1 MKYKA
6 IVVSTLLILLN
17 GCYGC
22 PPTIL
27 SSDCRK
33 FFQLSSKDQE
43 AQFRAYAVD
52 KQVDLYLCGMNR
64 EPPEI
69 AYAAHIA
76 EGGEKNIP
84 YLIQRLKA
92 EPLEINQTRIIDIFT
107 VLAIKGH
114 LRGRQDIVVQLE
126 DVASK
131 MKYEPLRLQAER
143 YVQDIKRNT
152 KPVLDSP

>member
-6 IVVSTLLILLN
+6 FVASTLLIILS

-27 SSDCRK
+27 PRECRE
-33 FFQLSSKDQE
+33 FFDLPSREQE
-43 AQFRAYAVD
+43 AKFRAYPLQ

-69 AYAAHIA
+69 AYAAYIA

-84 YLIQRLKA
+84 YLLERLKS
-92 EPLEINQTRIIDIFT
+92 EKLEITQVRIIDIFT

-114 LRGRQDIVVQLE
+114 LRARQDVVAQLE
-126 DVASK
+126 QVVSR
-131 MKYEPLRLQAER
+131 MKYEPIRRQAQGYLEE
-143 YVQDIKRNT
+143 IKKNM
-152 KPVLDSP
+152 

>member
-1 MKYKA
+1 MKYKV

-27 SSDCRK
+27 SDECGK
-33 FFQLSSKDQE
+33 FFELPSREQESK
-43 AQFRAYAVD
+43 FRVYPVD

-69 AYAAHIA
+69 AYAAYIA
-76 EGGEKNIP
+76 EGGDKSIP
-84 YLIQRLKA
+84 YLLQRLRA

-107 VLAIKGH
+107 VLAVKGH
-114 LRGRQDIVVQLE
+114 LRGRQDIVIQLE
-126 DVASK
+126 DVISK
-131 MKYEPLRLQAER
+131 MKYEPVKVKAER
-143 YVQDIKRNT
+143 YIQDIKKNT
-152 KPVLDSP
+152 

>member
-1 MKYKA
+1 MKYKVIA
-6 IVVSTLLILLN
+6 FSTVLILLN

-27 SSDCRK
+27 SRDCRAFFDLPSREKEVK
-33 FFQLSSKDQE
+33 FRE
-43 AQFRAYAVD
+43 YPVD

-69 AYAAHIA
+69 AYAAYIA
-76 EGGEKNIP
+76 EGGDKNIP

-92 EPLEINQTRIIDIFT
+92 EPLEIEQTRIIDIFT
-107 VLAIKGH
+107 VLALKGH

-126 DVASK
+126 EVVSK
-131 MKYEPLRLQAER
+131 MKYEPVKLKAQR
-143 YVQDIKRNT
+143 YVQEIKRNT
-152 KPVLDSP
+152 

>member
-1 MKYKA
+1 MKYKV
-6 IVVSTLLILLN
+6 IVASTLLILLN

-27 SSDCRK
+27 SSECRK
-33 FFQLSSKDQE
+33 FFELPSREQE
-43 AQFRAYAVD
+43 IKFREFPVD

-69 AYAAHIA
+69 AYAAYIA
-76 EGGEKNIP
+76 EGGDKTIP

-92 EPLEINQTRIIDIFT
+92 EPTEIDQTRIIDIFT

-126 DVASK
+126 DVVSM
-131 MKYEPLRLQAER
+131 MKYEPVKLKAGR
-143 YVQDIKRNT
+143 YIQEIKKNT
-152 KPVLDSP
+152 